1 MPSSQVLFALHY
13 SADMKNVKDKKILR
27 KRIVDYATD
36 HGIRPAA
43 VKFAI
48 SRNTVRLWL
57 RRYKAG
63 GYDALE
69 DNSHA
74 PREPANGILAEER
87 TYIVWLKRKHPN
99 MGAGQMK
106 RHYYE
111 TMSEKAMRKIFREEK
126 LIRIKRK
133 KPKTKQNLREVKKA
147 YAAFQQSDVDIK
159 ELKDIPEY
167 WPYIQRGFATYQYT
181 FREVTSGLQF
191 TAYANEKSLALANL
205 FMQILLRHLERC
217 GIKLEGCIIQTDNGS
232 EFIGA
237 WNKKGQTAFTAT
249 IEIDFKMIHQTI
261 PCSAHTWQAD
271 VETAHRLIEDEFF
284 EVESFKDRKDFLEK
298 VGSYLLWFNTA
309 RKNSY
314 KENQTPWEIIKAK
327 CPHVSP
333 QIVNLP
339 PFYLDELF
347 AAMPDESAVKG
358 HDLIPHPYFTL
369 TSYSPPC
376 PMNRP

>member
-1 MPSSQVLFALHY
+1 
-13 SADMKNVKDKKILR
+13 
-27 KRIVDYATD
+27 
-36 HGIRPAA
+36 
-43 VKFAI
+43 
-48 SRNTVRLWL
+48 
-57 RRYKAG
+57 
-63 GYDALE
+63 
-69 DNSHA
+69 
-74 PREPANGILAEER
+74 
-87 TYIVWLKRKHPN
+87 
-99 MGAGQMK
+99 MK
-106 RHYYE
+106 RQYYE
-111 TMSEKAMRKIFREEK
+111 LMSLKAIRKIFREEK

-133 KPKTKQNLREVKKA
+133 KPKTKQNL
-147 YAAFQQSDVDIK
+147 
-159 ELKDIPEY
+159 
-167 WPYIQRGFATYQYT
+167 
-181 FREVTSGLQF
+181 REVTSGLQF

-358 HDLIPHPYFTL
+358 HDLIPH
-369 TSYSPPC
+369 SSPHGKNEIAPPEPLPWPPPSWDC
-376 PMNRP
+376 CAHFNAAHNKKVDATPHFA